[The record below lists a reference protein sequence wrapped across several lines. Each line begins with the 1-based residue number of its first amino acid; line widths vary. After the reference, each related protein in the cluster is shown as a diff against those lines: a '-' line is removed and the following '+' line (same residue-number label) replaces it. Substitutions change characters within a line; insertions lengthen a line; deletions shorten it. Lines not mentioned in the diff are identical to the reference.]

1 MSDATAD
8 GPVASEPA
16 DSKEQSQRLA
26 LLWATIAPSQAP
38 GHSGYVAG
46 IRTMREARSLVLETV
61 GERLGR
67 LVRDSESVVVASLPD
82 ATEALKAAISIQ
94 RIAAEKK
101 DRMAR
106 LNIRIFVHFG
116 GGAISEEEL
125 QRDLATAVAKMS
137 DVARAGHIYA
147 SMAAYH
153 NTEGLNAV
161 EFRPVGPSENAQIG
175 RPSYYDVVWRPET
188 DCSQGT
194 VAPGARRED
203 VGQFIH
209 GAALVAGAH
218 APCFYCGSRKHRT
231 TNCPS
236 KHLPYATDGLVKL
249 GDLSINEINR
259 LFSQYLN
266 LTGEDLSVLPEP
278 SSKDD
283 ESLAFLAP
291 WSFYELK
298 RVFQLRFLDVVWN
311 APAKAEWHKARQ
323 RRTEGSP
330 EGGMLW
336 LARDCIRTSRL
347 EEAENLLRRYGR
359 RNSYDYRA
367 PCGLAFVKIEKENYI
382 TAADF
387 LTDALGMRVGNMQRA
402 YLLILLSRV
411 SEFITSSSG
420 EEKLREALAI
430 ESFCPEA
437 MFELII
443 RYFKGRR
450 EADAANRLVRLIRTY
465 KEYYPAA
472 LISPDLARFHE
483 TISAELEKV
492 LVETRG
498 EADKAVEEADKGLAV
513 LKGFLGEDDPE
524 IAAVI
529 SSHRQL
535 YELLE
540 KPGTLVN
547 CYETIGRAER
557 IIASCKSLDRE
568 RSAYAAAVIQKIE
581 ARAGQA
587 IKRSSQPRKALA
599 LSQPVL
605 ALLVRLR
612 ESLRA
617 RAPLAPCL
625 AQCAEAERVA
635 GITEAAIK
643 KMDACHALL
652 KLATQLLRD
661 IVLTSCITAVVGLLL
676 FPGALALLRV
686 FHAGSLPAG
695 SSQILVGQKAI
706 LLTGGLFAVI
716 FAALHALLTKRG
728 RQRFNSPG

>member
-1 MSDATAD
+1 MTDGIAD
-8 GPVASEPA
+8 GPMASEPA
-16 DSKEQSQRLA
+16 EPKEQPHKLA
-26 LLWATIAPSQAP
+26 LLWAAIAPSQAP

-67 LVRDSESVVVASLPD
+67 LVRDSDSIVVASLPD
-82 ATEALKAAISIQ
+82 ATEALKTAIQIQ
-94 RIAAEKK
+94 RSAAEN
-101 DRMAR
+101 RGMTAR
-106 LNIRIFVHFG
+106 LNIRIFIHFG
-116 GGAISEEEL
+116 EGAGSEEKV
-125 QRDLATAVAKMS
+125 QRDLSTAVARMS
-137 DVARAGHIYA
+137 DVARTGHIYA
-147 SMAAYH
+147 SMGTYH
-153 NTEGLNAV
+153 NAEGLNAV
-161 EFRPVGPSENAQIG
+161 EFRPVGPSENARIG
-175 RPSYYDVVWRPET
+175 QLPYYDVVWRPET
-188 DCSQGT
+188 DCTKGT
-194 VAPGARRED
+194 VAPERRRED

-209 GAALVAGAH
+209 GAALVAGAY

-236 KHLPYATDGLVKL
+236 KHLPYATNGLVRL
-249 GDLSINEINR
+249 GDLSIDEINR

-266 LTGEDLSVLPEP
+266 LTGEDLTLLPEP
-278 SSKDD
+278 ASKDD
-283 ESLAFLAP
+283 ESLTFLAP

-420 EEKLREALAI
+420 EEKLREALAT

-450 EADAANRLVRLIRTY
+450 EADAANRLIRLIRTY
-465 KEYYPAA
+465 KEFYPAA

-483 TISAELEKV
+483 TISTEFEKL
-492 LVETRG
+492 LVETKG

-513 LKGFLGEDDPE
+513 LKGFLGQDDPE
-524 IAAVI
+524 IAAVL

-535 YELLE
+535 YELLD

-547 CYETIGRAER
+547 YYETIGSAER

-568 RSAYAAAVIQKIE
+568 RSAYVAAVIQGIE
-581 ARAGQA
+581 ARARQA
-587 IKRSSQPRKALA
+587 IEQSSQPRKALA
-599 LSQPVL
+599 FSQPVL
-605 ALLVRLR
+605 VRLVRLK
-612 ESLRA
+612 EGLRA

-625 AQCAEAERVA
+625 AQCAEAER
-635 GITEAAIK
+635 EAALIETAIK
-643 KMDACHALL
+643 KMDARHALL

-661 IVLTSCITAVVGLLL
+661 IVLTSCITALVGLLL
-676 FPGALALLRV
+676 FPGALALLRM
-686 FHAGSLPAG
+686 FHAGPLPAG
-695 SSQILVGQKAI
+695 SPQVWVGQKAI

-716 FAALHALLTKRG
+716 FAALHALLSKRSQ
-728 RQRFNSPG
+728 QRSNSPG